1 MSLGLLSAGVGMDTA
16 SGQLRLTFG
25 SNELLRGIN
34 FLVEVI
40 GVFGT
45 SDPADDGGAP
55 GAPRPCRRHQPPRGA
70 EGRVGSAKILAYA
83 AALVLHRLLARN
95 HAGGATA
102 ASSMGYNPAKRFSNE
117 RPGRGGVGQVPRSIS
132 ALSTTTQRIVSFL

>member
-1 MSLGLLSAGVGMDTA
+1 VILLTMEERLAPRDHAAGISLRVVLTVGWD
-16 SGQLRLTFG
+16 LPKYWLT
-25 SNELLRGIN
+25 LLRI
-34 FLVEVI
+34 
-40 GVFGT
+40 
-45 SDPADDGGAP
+45 
-55 GAPRPCRRHQPPRGA
+55 
-70 EGRVGSAKILAYA
+70 
-83 AALVLHRLLARN
+83 LHRLLARN